1 MQTLE
6 IISINL
12 WHVLI
17 SLANLI
23 LLFLIVKRFLFK
35 PVMNLFEQRKA
46 ELDGR
51 YAKADEAQ
59 RQANEAKAEWEAKL
73 SKADEQADNI
83 IKDATQTADYRA
95 AQIVE
100 QANAKAED
108 ITQRAET
115 EASLTLKKAQ
125 DEIKQQIV
133 QVSTLLT
140 EKMLQREVNTE
151 DHRAMIDSFIDDI
164 GNE

>member
-73 SKADEQADNI
+73 LEYPELFNAPSVRNGKE
-83 IKDATQTADYRA
+83 ATVGYCPE
-95 AQIVE
+95 VW
-100 QANAKAED
+100 AKWE
-108 ITQRAET
+108 
-115 EASLTLKKAQ
+115 
-125 DEIKQQIV
+125 
-133 QVSTLLT
+133 
-140 EKMLQREVNTE
+140 
-151 DHRAMIDSFIDDI
+151 
-164 GNE
+164 